1 VNNSVIILAGGS
13 STRFGQDKGL
23 LQLAGKPLIKHV
35 LDKTR
40 DMADE
45 TIVVASSKTQ
55 AEKYAKPLGNKA
67 KVIIDADIP
76 EGPLRGAVAGFNWA
90 HGEYSLLLPC
100 DTPFVSSQ
108 ILQLLLDLCINK
120 NAAVPRWPN
129 GFIEPLQAAYHTK
142 TALKAAED
150 ALEVGRSGLKGMVET
165 LKNVRYVS
173 TIVLK
178 QFDPE
183 LRTFFNVNT
192 PLDIRKA
199 DFALGGSKRGKTD
212 ASNRQRQHYQ

>member
-1 VNNSVIILAGGS
+1 MNNSVIILAGGS

-35 LDKTR
+35 LDKAL

-45 TIVVASSKTQ
+45 TIVVVSSKTQ
-55 AEKYAKPLGNKA
+55 TEEYAKLLGNTA
-67 KVIIDADIP
+67 KVIIDADMP

-90 HGEYSLLLPC
+90 HGKYSLLLPC
-100 DTPFVSSQ
+100 DTPFVSNQ

-120 NAAVPRWPN
+120 NAVVPRWPN

-142 TALKAAED
+142 TALEAAKN

-183 LRTFFNVNT
+183 LKTFFNVNT

-199 DFALGGSKRGKTD
+199 DFVLRGSKRGKTD